1 MAIVAKGATI
11 MSEAGIYPPGSVIK
25 GLTQA
30 EELRLIRL
38 GHAAPLV
45 GAADVSVE
53 NEVVEE
59 VKEVNEVSEGGVDLL
74 EYALKEMT
82 KAEIIEYAKANGLK
96 ADVRM
101 KKDDLV
107 TLCTEA
113 NIEVN
118 IDDLP
123 SNGVLAIAQALK
135 IDTDGKTLEQIRD
148 AIAGE

>member
-1 MAIVAKGATI
+1 MAIVAKWTIWTEDGQFKPGAVV
-11 MSEAGIYPPGSVIK
+11 S
-25 GLTQA
+25 GLSQE

-53 NEVVEE
+53 NEVVQE

-74 EYALKEMT
+74 EYALQAMT

>member
-1 MAIVAKGATI
+1 MAIVAKWTIWTEDGQFKPGAVV
-11 MSEAGIYPPGSVIK
+11 S
-25 GLTQA
+25 GLSQE

-74 EYALKEMT
+74 ECALKEMT

-135 IDTDGKTLEQIRD
+135 IDTEGKTLEQIRD

>member
-1 MAIVAKGATI
+1 MAIVAKWTIWTEDGQFKPGAVV
-11 MSEAGIYPPGSVIK
+11 S
-25 GLTQA
+25 GLSQE

-53 NEVVEE
+53 NEVVQE

-74 EYALKEMT
+74 EYALKAMT